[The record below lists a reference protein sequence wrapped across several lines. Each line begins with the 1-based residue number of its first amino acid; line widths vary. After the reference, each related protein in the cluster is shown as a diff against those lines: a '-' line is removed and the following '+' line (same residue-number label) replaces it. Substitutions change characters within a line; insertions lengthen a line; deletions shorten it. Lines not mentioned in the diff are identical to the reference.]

1 MRDVERR
8 EERFLGS
15 GGKSGDL
22 DWIALRADCT
32 YEVEPVQK
40 GVFLAITY
48 AVFIR
53 SFGPASNNADTLVTP
68 SDQFFSLLSPIL
80 NISRG
85 KTLAFYLSLDYI
97 ANPAEAVANSLVPQL
112 KGGDALLYDAF
123 KFHKLAPDLHWTAG
137 GFVWPVD
144 HTLELFVDDISRGR
158 SNINPIGGMRSPS
171 PNPGF
176 GRLPQSRGGY
186 PSSGGFGQEDNGNE
200 LGPRV
205 RASGAVSFTEANIT
219 LLTDQ
224 NNPNPVIGKERV
236 EFVSNGELT
245 KLVVNVLLVVFIP

>member
-1 MRDVERR
+1 
-8 EERFLGS
+8 
-15 GGKSGDL
+15 
-22 DWIALRADCT
+22 
-32 YEVEPVQK
+32 
-40 GVFLAITY
+40 
-48 AVFIR
+48 
-53 SFGPASNNADTLVTP
+53 
-68 SDQFFSLLSPIL
+68 
-80 NISRG
+80 
-85 KTLAFYLSLDYI
+85 
-97 ANPAEAVANSLVPQL
+97 L

-123 KFHKLAPDLHWTAG
+123 KFHKLVPDLHWTAG

-144 HTLELFVDDISRGR
+144 HTLELFVDDVAQGR
-158 SNINPIGGMRSPS
+158 SAPNINPIGGMRSPS

-186 PSSGGFGQEDNGNE
+186 GGNPISSGGGLGYEDGNA

-224 NNPNPVIGKERV
+224 NNPNPAIGKERV